1 VPLVSFSAIQ
11 RIALGSQHP
20 NCEPRDGK
28 AVTGR
33 RARSQ
38 TECPS
43 QQVEEWYLELYI
55 LLTTDLVNI
64 QQAPF
69 ILKQQQVILPIAMYT
84 FKHIVVFIIATAAVV
99 AAPVTQNGKTMLL
112 DHHICFHTDYT
123 FSPGSSK
130 RNCPE
135 APVSKAFLQY
145 PATEHPLI
153 VLPNSQSEKSIMLAI
168 YAMAHTDTESWFW
181 FHLSHNLRG

>member
-1 VPLVSFSAIQ
+1 VPPVSFSAIQ

-43 QQVEEWYLELYI
+43 RQVEEWYLELNI
-55 LLTTDLVNI
+55 LLTTDLVK
-64 QQAPF
+64 PF
-69 ILKQQQVILPIAMYT
+69 ILKQQQVILPIAMNT
-84 FKHIVVFIIATAAVV
+84 FKHIVVFTIATAAVV

-123 FSPGSSK
+123 LSPGSIK

-135 APVSKAFLQY
+135 APVSMAFLQY

-153 VLPNSQSEKSIMLAI
+153 VLPNSQSETSTMLTT
-168 YAMAHTDTESWFW
+168 YAMAHTDTESWLW
-181 FHLSHNLRG
+181 FHLSHKLRG